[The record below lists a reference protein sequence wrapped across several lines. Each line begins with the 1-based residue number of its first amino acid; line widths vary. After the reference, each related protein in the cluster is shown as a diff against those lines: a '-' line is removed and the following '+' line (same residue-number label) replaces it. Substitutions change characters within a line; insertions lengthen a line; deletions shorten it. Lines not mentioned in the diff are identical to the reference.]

1 MATLYYYLRVCVCV
15 CYIVRVVVN
24 THNTVDTRG
33 GMIEW
38 LQCNQYNQKNLLK
51 KKKFDMSAC
60 ASNVSMTGFDFSVR
74 MEREPFFFYF
84 ILY

>member
-1 MATLYYYLRVCVCV
+1 MCVCV
-15 CYIVRVVVN
+15 LYRSCCGEHTLHGR
-24 THNTVDTRG
+24 HPRG
-33 GMIEW
+33 DDRMVAMQSI
-38 LQCNQYNQKNLLK
+38 QSKKFIK